1 MKVLADTNIVIA
13 LHSDD
18 EPSPDLSAATMI
30 TVSALTWTE
39 ILLGLHR
46 ARALNDY
53 KERSLRY
60 ERQRDDFGPGIPF
73 DDACVHAYDRV
84 LRHLASQR
92 RDVTSHRMDRR
103 IAATALAH
111 DLTVITRDRTGFAGL
126 EGLIDVIEV

>member
-1 MKVLADTNIVIA
+1 MNVLADTSVVIA
-13 LHSDD
+13 LHSRD
-18 EPSPDLSAATMI
+18 EPTPDLSAATMI
-30 TVSALTWTE
+30 TVSTLTWTE
-39 ILLGLHR
+39 ILLGLHTTR
-46 ARALNDY
+46 DLDVY

-84 LRHLASQR
+84 LRHLAAQR

-111 DLTVITRDRTGFAGL
+111 DLAVVTRDRTGFAGL
-126 EGLIDVIEV
+126 EGLLDVIEI